1 VPGYLQGILS
11 FVGTLE
17 SLRVALDTLRT
28 HKLRSFLTMLG
39 VIFGVMAVVVMVALI
54 EGARAS
60 VIEEFEKLGSDVILV
75 TFDPSERIRREERGG
90 TVEGLTVADL
100 EAIRQ
105 LPELRAVAAERQLG
119 QKELIYRGE
128 KVQASLTGVSDA
140 YLTVRA
146 MTIAQG
152 RFFEPQELTQG
163 EKLLVLGHDTARKLF
178 GKRDPIGQSVL
189 IDGTQAQVIG
199 VLEKRGRGFGENLD
213 EGVYIPLNAAL
224 RRWAGDDK
232 LTMIL
237 AMPHT
242 REQTSAAMD
251 AIWETLMRQHNNQP
265 DFRVDTLGSI
275 LSAIS
280 RVITLFGLLL
290 GGIAGLA
297 LLVGGIGIMNIMLV
311 SVTERTREIGLR
323 KAVGAQRGHIL
334 TQFLIESATLAT
346 IGGLIGMGLG
356 WGIGELIEWATKQ
369 SEAFGDNGLTF
380 YFPLWAGVG
389 AFLFSASVGVV
400 FGLYP
405 AWRAANLDPIV
416 ALRYE

>member
-1 VPGYLQGILS
+1 M
-11 FVGTLE
+11 GTLE
-17 SLRVALDTLRT
+17 SLWVALDTLRT

-60 VIEEFEKLGSDVILV
+60 VVQEFEKLGSDVIIV
-75 TFDPSERIRREERGG
+75 AFDPSERIRRETRGG
-90 TVEGLTVADL
+90 TVEGLTIADL

-105 LPELRAVAAERQLG
+105 LPELRVVAAERGLG
-119 QKELIYRGE
+119 EKELVYRAE
-128 KVQASLTGVSDA
+128 KVRAPLTGVNES
-140 YLTVRA
+140 YLTARA
-146 MTIAQG
+146 LEIEQG
-152 RFFEPQELTQG
+152 RFFEPAELAQG
-163 EKLLVLGHDTARKLF
+163 EKLLVLGYDTAQKLF
-178 GKRDPIGQSVL
+178 GKENPIGQSVL
-189 IDGTQAQVIG
+189 VDGTQAQVIG
-199 VLEKRGRGFGENLD
+199 VLKKRGRGFGENLD

-224 RRWAGDDK
+224 RRWAGDET
-232 LTMIL
+232 LSIIM

-242 REQTSAAMD
+242 REQTPAAMN
-251 AIWETLMRQHNNQP
+251 AIWETLMRLHNNQP
-265 DFRVDTLGSI
+265 DFRVDTLESI
-275 LSAIS
+275 LSAIT
-280 RVITLFGLLL
+280 RVISLFGVLL

-323 KAVGAQRGHIL
+323 KAVGAQRWHIL

-346 IGGLIGMGLG
+346 IGGLIGMALG
-356 WGIGELIEWATKQ
+356 WGMGELIEWATKQ
-369 SEAFGDNGLTF
+369 SDAFGDNGLTF
-380 YFPLWAGVG
+380 YFPLWAGIG

>member
-1 VPGYLQGILS
+1 M
-11 FVGTLE
+11 GTLE
-17 SLRVALDTLRT
+17 SLWVALDTLRT

-60 VIEEFEKLGSDVILV
+60 VVQEFEKLGSDVILV
-75 TFDPSERIRREERGG
+75 TFDPSERIRREARGG

-128 KVQASLTGVSDA
+128 KVQASLIGVSDA

-152 RFFEPQELTQG
+152 RFFDPQELAQG

-178 GKRDPIGQSVL
+178 GKGDPIGQSVL
-189 IDGTQAQVIG
+189 VDGTQAQVIG
-199 VLEKRGRGFGENLD
+199 VLAKRGRGFGENPD

-224 RRWAGDDK
+224 RRWGGDDD
-232 LTMIL
+232 LTIIL

-242 REQTSAAMD
+242 REQTPAAMD
-251 AIWETLMRQHNNQP
+251 AIWETLMRLHNNQP
-265 DFRVDTLGSI
+265 DFRVDTLESI

-323 KAVGAQRGHIL
+323 KAVGAQRWHIL

-356 WGIGELIEWATKQ
+356 WGIGELIEWASKQ
-369 SEAFGDNGLTF
+369 SDAFGDNGLTF

>member
-1 VPGYLQGILS
+1 M

-17 SLRVALDTLRT
+17 SLWVAFDTLRT

-39 VIFGVMAVVVMVALI
+39 VIFGVMAVVVIVALI
-54 EGARAS
+54 EGARSS
-60 VIEEFEKLGSDVILV
+60 VVAEFEKLGSDVILV

-90 TVEGLTVADL
+90 TVEGLKLVDL
-100 EAIRQ
+100 EAIRN
-105 LPELRAVAAERQLG
+105 LPNLRAVAAERQLG
-119 QKELIYRGE
+119 EKEFIYQGE
-128 KVQASLTGVSDA
+128 KVRAPLIGVNED

-146 MTIAQG
+146 LEMERG
-152 RFFEPQELTQG
+152 RFFEPFEIQQG
-163 EKLLVLGHDTARKLF
+163 EKLLVLGYDTAQKLF
-178 GKRDPIGQSVL
+178 GDKDPIGQSVL
-189 IDGTQAQVIG
+189 VDGTQAQVIG
-199 VLEKRGRGFGENLD
+199 VLKKRGRGFGENLD
-213 EGVYIPLNAAL
+213 AEAYIPLQAAL
-224 RRWAGDDK
+224 RRWAGDES
-232 LTMIL
+232 LTMIM
-237 AMPHT
+237 AMPYT
-242 REQTSAAMD
+242 REQTSVAMD
-251 AIWETLMRQHNNQP
+251 AIWETLMRLHNNQP
-265 DFRVDTLGSI
+265 DFRVDTLESI
-275 LSAIS
+275 LSAIT
-280 RVITLFGLLL
+280 RVISLFGVLL

-323 KAVGAQRGHIL
+323 KAVGAQKWHIL
-334 TQFLIESATLAT
+334 VQFLIESATLAT

-356 WGIGELIEWATKQ
+356 WGLGELIEFVTKQ
-369 SEAFGDNGLTF
+369 SGAFGENGLSF

>member
-1 VPGYLQGILS
+1 M
-11 FVGTLE
+11 GTLE
-17 SLRVALDTLRT
+17 SLWVALDTLRT

-60 VIEEFEKLGSDVILV
+60 VVQEFERLGSDVIIV
-75 TFDPSERIRREERGG
+75 AFDPSERIRREERGG
-90 TVEGLTVADL
+90 TVEGLTVGDL
-100 EAIRQ
+100 EALAR
-105 LPELRAVAAERQLG
+105 LPELRTVAAERQLG
-119 QKELIYRGE
+119 EKELIYQGE
-128 KVQASLTGVSDA
+128 KVRASLLGVNES
-140 YLTVRA
+140 YLTARA
-146 MTIAQG
+146 LSIERG
-152 RFFEPQELTQG
+152 RFFEPYELEQG
-163 EKLLVLGHDTARKLF
+163 EKLLVLGHDIARKLF
-178 GKRDPIGQSVL
+178 GERDPIGESVL

-199 VLEKRGRGFGENLD
+199 VLAKRGRGFGENLD

-224 RRWAGDDK
+224 RRWAGDET
-232 LTMIL
+232 LSVIL

-242 REQTSAAMD
+242 REQTPAAMD
-251 AIWETLMRQHNNQP
+251 AIWETLMRLHNNQP
-265 DFRVDTLGSI
+265 DFRVDTLESI
-275 LSAIS
+275 LSAIT
-280 RVITLFGLLL
+280 RVISLFGVLL

-323 KAVGAQRGHIL
+323 KAVGAQRWHIL

-356 WGIGELIEWATKQ
+356 WGVGELIEWVTKQ
-369 SEAFGDNGLTF
+369 SDAFGDNGLTF

>member
-1 VPGYLQGILS
+1 
-11 FVGTLE
+11 
-17 SLRVALDTLRT
+17 
-28 HKLRSFLTMLG
+28 
-39 VIFGVMAVVVMVALI
+39 
-54 EGARAS
+54 
-60 VIEEFEKLGSDVILV
+60 
-75 TFDPSERIRREERGG
+75 
-90 TVEGLTVADL
+90 
-100 EAIRQ
+100 
-105 LPELRAVAAERQLG
+105 
-119 QKELIYRGE
+119 
-128 KVQASLTGVSDA
+128 VQASLTGVSDA

-199 VLEKRGRGFGENLD
+199 VLEKRGRGFGENPD

-232 LTMIL
+232 LTTIL
-237 AMPHT
+237 AVPHT
-242 REQTSAAMD
+242 REQTPAAMD
-251 AIWETLMRQHNNQP
+251 AIWETLMRLHNNQP
-265 DFRVDTLGSI
+265 DFRVDTLERI

-346 IGGLIGMGLG
+346 IGGLIGMGTG
-356 WGIGELIEWATKQ
+356 WGVGELIEWASKQ
-369 SEAFGDNGLTF
+369 SDAFGDNGLTC
-380 YFPLWAGVG
+380 YFPWWAAIG

>member
-1 VPGYLQGILS
+1 VRRAGILS
-11 FVGTLE
+11 AVGTLE
-17 SLRVALDTLRT
+17 SLWVALDTLRT

-60 VIEEFEKLGSDVILV
+60 VVQEFEKLGSDVILV

-128 KVQASLTGVSDA
+128 KVQASLIGVSDA

-152 RFFEPQELTQG
+152 RFFDPQELAQG

-178 GKRDPIGQSVL
+178 GKDDPIGQSVL

-199 VLEKRGRGFGENLD
+199 VLAKRGRGFGENPD

-224 RRWAGDDK
+224 RRWGGDDD
-232 LTMIL
+232 LTIIL

-242 REQTSAAMD
+242 REQTPAAMD
-251 AIWETLMRQHNNQP
+251 AIWETLMRLHNNQP
-265 DFRVDTLGSI
+265 DFRVDTLESI
-275 LSAIS
+275 LSAIT

-323 KAVGAQRGHIL
+323 KAVGAQRWHIL

-356 WGIGELIEWATKQ
+356 WGIGELIEWASKQ
-369 SEAFGDNGLTF
+369 SDAFGDNGLTF

>member
-1 VPGYLQGILS
+1 M
-11 FVGTLE
+11 GTLE
-17 SLRVALDTLRT
+17 SLWVAFDTLRT

-54 EGARAS
+54 EGARSS
-60 VIEEFEKLGSDVILV
+60 VVAEFEKLGSDVILV

-90 TVEGLTVADL
+90 TVEGLKLVDL
-100 EAIRQ
+100 EAIRN
-105 LPELRAVAAERQLG
+105 LPNLRAVAAERQLG
-119 QKELIYRGE
+119 EKEFIYQGE
-128 KVQASLTGVSDA
+128 KVRAPLIGVNED

-146 MTIAQG
+146 LEMERG
-152 RFFEPQELTQG
+152 RFFEPFEIQQG
-163 EKLLVLGHDTARKLF
+163 EKLLVLGYDTAQKLF
-178 GKRDPIGQSVL
+178 GDKDPIGQSVL
-189 IDGTQAQVIG
+189 VDGTQAQVIG
-199 VLEKRGRGFGENLD
+199 VLKKRGRGFGENLD
-213 EGVYIPLNAAL
+213 AEAYIPLQAAL
-224 RRWAGDDK
+224 RRWAGDES
-232 LTMIL
+232 LTMIM
-237 AMPHT
+237 AMPYT
-242 REQTSAAMD
+242 REQTSVAMD
-251 AIWETLMRQHNNQP
+251 AIWETLMRLHNNQP
-265 DFRVDTLGSI
+265 DFRVDTLESI
-275 LSAIS
+275 LSAIT
-280 RVITLFGLLL
+280 RVISLFGVLL

-323 KAVGAQRGHIL
+323 KAVGAQKWHIL
-334 TQFLIESATLAT
+334 VQFLIESATLAT

-356 WGIGELIEWATKQ
+356 WGLGELIEFVTKQ
-369 SEAFGDNGLTF
+369 SGAFGENGLSF

>member
-1 VPGYLQGILS
+1 M
-11 FVGTLE
+11 GTLE
-17 SLRVALDTLRT
+17 SLWVALDTLRT

-54 EGARAS
+54 EGARSS
-60 VIEEFEKLGSDVILV
+60 VVAEFEKLGSDVIIV
-75 TFDPSERIRREERGG
+75 AFDPSERIRREERGG
-90 TVEGLTVADL
+90 TVEGLKLVDL

-119 QKELIYRGE
+119 EKEFIYQGE
-128 KVQASLTGVSDA
+128 KVRANLIGVNEE
-140 YLTVRA
+140 YLTARA
-146 MTIAQG
+146 LEIEQG
-152 RFFEPQELTQG
+152 RFFEPYEIEQG
-163 EKLLVLGHDTARKLF
+163 EKLLVLGHATAQKLF
-178 GKRDPIGQSVL
+178 GKKDPIGQSVL
-189 IDGTQAQVIG
+189 VDGTQAQVIG
-199 VLEKRGRGFGENLD
+199 VLKKRGRGFGENLD
-213 EGVYIPLNAAL
+213 EGAYIPLQAAL
-224 RRWAGDDK
+224 RRWAGDEN
-232 LTMIL
+232 LSMIM

-242 REQTSAAMD
+242 REQTPAAMD
-251 AIWETLMRQHNNQP
+251 AIWETLMRLHNNQP
-265 DFRVDTLGSI
+265 DFRVDTLESI
-275 LSAIS
+275 LSAIT
-280 RVITLFGLLL
+280 RVISLFGVLL

-323 KAVGAQRGHIL
+323 KAVGAQKWHIL

-346 IGGLIGMGLG
+346 IGGLIGMALG
-356 WGIGELIEWATKQ
+356 WGLGELIEFATKQ
-369 SEAFGDNGLTF
+369 TDAFGENGLSF
-380 YFPLWAGVG
+380 YFPLWAGIG

>member
-1 VPGYLQGILS
+1 M
-11 FVGTLE
+11 GTLE
-17 SLRVALDTLRT
+17 SLWVAIDTLRT

-39 VIFGVMAVVVMVALI
+39 VIIGVMAVVVMVALI

-60 VIEEFEKLGSDVILV
+60 VVQEFEKLGSDVILV

-128 KVQASLTGVSDA
+128 KVQASLIGVSDA

-152 RFFEPQELTQG
+152 RFFDPQELAQG

-178 GKRDPIGQSVL
+178 GKDDPIGQSVL
-189 IDGTQAQVIG
+189 VDGTQAQVIG
-199 VLEKRGRGFGENLD
+199 VLAKRGRGFGENPD

-224 RRWAGDDK
+224 RRWGGDDA
-232 LTMIL
+232 LTIIL

-242 REQTSAAMD
+242 REQTPAAMD
-251 AIWETLMRQHNNQP
+251 AIWETLMRLHNNQP
-265 DFRVDTLGSI
+265 DFRVDTLESI
-275 LSAIS
+275 LSAIT

-323 KAVGAQRGHIL
+323 KAVGAQRWHIL

-356 WGIGELIEWATKQ
+356 WGVGELIEWVSKQ
-369 SEAFGDNGLTF
+369 SSAFGDNGLTF

>member
-1 VPGYLQGILS
+1 
-11 FVGTLE
+11 
-17 SLRVALDTLRT
+17 
-28 HKLRSFLTMLG
+28 
-39 VIFGVMAVVVMVALI
+39 
-54 EGARAS
+54 
-60 VIEEFEKLGSDVILV
+60 
-75 TFDPSERIRREERGG
+75 
-90 TVEGLTVADL
+90 L
-100 EAIRQ
+100 EAIRR

-128 KVQASLTGVSDA
+128 KVQASLIGVNED

-146 MTIAQG
+146 LSVERG
-152 RFFEPQELTQG
+152 RFFEPRELEQG

-178 GKRDPIGQSVL
+178 GKGDPIGQSVL

-199 VLEKRGRGFGENLD
+199 VLAKRGRGFGENLD

-224 RRWAGDDK
+224 RRWAGDET
-232 LTMIL
+232 LSTIL

-242 REQTSAAMD
+242 REQTPAAMD
-251 AIWETLMRQHNNQP
+251 AIWQTLMRLHNNQP
-265 DFRVDTLGSI
+265 DFRVDTLESI
-275 LSAIS
+275 LSAIT

-323 KAVGAQRGHIL
+323 KAVGAQRWHIL

-369 SEAFGDNGLTF
+369 SDAFGDNGLTF

>member
-1 VPGYLQGILS
+1 
-11 FVGTLE
+11 
-17 SLRVALDTLRT
+17 
-28 HKLRSFLTMLG
+28 
-39 VIFGVMAVVVMVALI
+39 
-54 EGARAS
+54 
-60 VIEEFEKLGSDVILV
+60 
-75 TFDPSERIRREERGG
+75 
-90 TVEGLTVADL
+90 
-100 EAIRQ
+100 
-105 LPELRAVAAERQLG
+105 
-119 QKELIYRGE
+119 
-128 KVQASLTGVSDA
+128 
-140 YLTVRA
+140 
-146 MTIAQG
+146 
-152 RFFEPQELTQG
+152 
-163 EKLLVLGHDTARKLF
+163 VLGHDTARKLF
-178 GKRDPIGQSVL
+178 GKDDPIGQSVL

-199 VLEKRGRGFGENLD
+199 VLAKRGRGFGENLD

-224 RRWAGDDK
+224 RRWAGDET
-232 LTMIL
+232 LSTIL
-237 AMPHT
+237 AMPHS
-242 REQTSAAMD
+242 REQTPAAMD
-251 AIWETLMRQHNNQP
+251 AIWQTLMRLHNNQP
-265 DFRVDTLGSI
+265 DFRVDTLESI
-275 LSAIS
+275 LSAIT

-323 KAVGAQRGHIL
+323 KAVGAQRWHIL

-356 WGIGELIEWATKQ
+356 WGVGELIEWATKQ
-369 SEAFGDNGLTF
+369 SDAFGDNGLTF

>member
-1 VPGYLQGILS
+1 MA
-11 FVGTLE
+11 F
-17 SLRVALDTLRT
+17 DTLRT

-54 EGARAS
+54 EGARSS
-60 VIEEFEKLGSDVILV
+60 VVAEFEKLGSDVILV

-90 TVEGLTVADL
+90 TVEGLKLVDL
-100 EAIRQ
+100 EAIRN
-105 LPELRAVAAERQLG
+105 LPNLRAVAAERQLG
-119 QKELIYRGE
+119 EKEFIYQGE
-128 KVQASLTGVSDA
+128 KVRAPLIGVNED

-146 MTIAQG
+146 LEMERG
-152 RFFEPQELTQG
+152 RFFEPFEIQQG
-163 EKLLVLGHDTARKLF
+163 EKLLVLGYDTAQKLF
-178 GKRDPIGQSVL
+178 GDKDPIGQSVL
-189 IDGTQAQVIG
+189 VDGTQAQVIG
-199 VLEKRGRGFGENLD
+199 VLKKRGRGFGENLD
-213 EGVYIPLNAAL
+213 AEAYIPLQAAL
-224 RRWAGDDK
+224 RRWAGDES
-232 LTMIL
+232 LTMIM
-237 AMPHT
+237 AMPYT
-242 REQTSAAMD
+242 REQTSVAMD
-251 AIWETLMRQHNNQP
+251 AIWETLMRLHNNQP
-265 DFRVDTLGSI
+265 DFRVDTLESI
-275 LSAIS
+275 LSAIT
-280 RVITLFGLLL
+280 RVISLFGVLL

-323 KAVGAQRGHIL
+323 KAVGAQKWHIL
-334 TQFLIESATLAT
+334 VQFLIESATLAT

-356 WGIGELIEWATKQ
+356 WGLGELIEFVTKQ
-369 SEAFGDNGLTF
+369 SGAFGENGLSF

>member
-1 VPGYLQGILS
+1 M
-11 FVGTLE
+11 GTLE
-17 SLRVALDTLRT
+17 SLWVAIDTLRT

-60 VIEEFEKLGSDVILV
+60 VVQEFEKLGSDVILV
-75 TFDPSERIRREERGG
+75 TFDPSERIRREARGG

-128 KVQASLTGVSDA
+128 KVQASLIGVSDA

-152 RFFEPQELTQG
+152 RFFDPQELAQG

-178 GKRDPIGQSVL
+178 GKGDPIGQSVL
-189 IDGTQAQVIG
+189 VDGTQAQVIG
-199 VLEKRGRGFGENLD
+199 VLEKRGRGFGESPD

-224 RRWAGDDK
+224 RRWGGDDD
-232 LTMIL
+232 LTIIL

-242 REQTSAAMD
+242 REQTPAAMD
-251 AIWETLMRQHNNQP
+251 AIWETLMRLHNNQP
-265 DFRVDTLGSI
+265 DFRVDTLESI
-275 LSAIS
+275 LSAIT

-323 KAVGAQRGHIL
+323 KAVGAQRWHIL

-356 WGIGELIEWATKQ
+356 WGIGELIEWASKQ
-369 SEAFGDNGLTF
+369 SDAFGDNGLTF

>member
-1 VPGYLQGILS
+1 M
-11 FVGTLE
+11 GTLE
-17 SLRVALDTLRT
+17 SLWVAIDTLRT

-54 EGARAS
+54 EGARSS
-60 VIEEFEKLGSDVILV
+60 VVSEFEKLGSDVILIA
-75 TFDPSERIRREERGG
+75 FDPSERIRREERGG
-90 TVEGLTVADL
+90 TVEGLKLVDL
-100 EAIRQ
+100 EAIRK

-119 QKELIYRGE
+119 EKEFIYQGE
-128 KVQASLTGVSDA
+128 KVRANLIGVNEE
-140 YLTVRA
+140 YLTARA
-146 MTIAQG
+146 LEIEQG
-152 RFFEPQELTQG
+152 RFFEPFEIEQG
-163 EKLLVLGHDTARKLF
+163 DKLLVLGYDTAQKLF
-178 GKRDPIGQSVL
+178 GKKDPIGQSVL
-189 IDGTQAQVIG
+189 VDGTQAQVIG
-199 VLEKRGRGFGENLD
+199 VLKKRGRGFGENLD
-213 EGVYIPLNAAL
+213 EGAYIPLQAAL
-224 RRWAGDDK
+224 RRWAGDES
-232 LTMIL
+232 LTMIM

-242 REQTSAAMD
+242 RAQTPAAMD
-251 AIWETLMRQHNNQP
+251 AIWETLMRLHNNQP
-265 DFRVDTLGSI
+265 VFRVDTLESI
-275 LSAIS
+275 VSAITRGIS
-280 RVITLFGLLL
+280 LFGVLL

-323 KAVGAQRGHIL
+323 KAVGAQKWHIL

-346 IGGLIGMGLG
+346 IGGLIGMATG
-356 WGIGELIEWATKQ
+356 WGLGELIEFATKQ
-369 SEAFGDNGLTF
+369 TDAFGDNGLSF

>member
-1 VPGYLQGILS
+1 M
-11 FVGTLE
+11 GTLE
-17 SLRVALDTLRT
+17 SLWVALDTLRT

-54 EGARAS
+54 EGARTS
-60 VIEEFEKLGSDVILV
+60 VVQEFERLGSDVIIV
-75 TFDPSERIRREERGG
+75 MFDPSERIRREERGG
-90 TVEGLTVADL
+90 TVEGLTVGDL
-100 EAIRQ
+100 EAIAR

-119 QKELIYRGE
+119 EKELIYRGE
-128 KVQASLTGVSDA
+128 KVRASLLGVNDS
-140 YLTVRA
+140 YLTARA
-146 MTIAQG
+146 LSIERG
-152 RFFEPQELTQG
+152 RFFEPHELEQG
-163 EKLLVLGHDTARKLF
+163 EKLLVLGHDTAQKLF
-178 GKRDPIGQSVL
+178 GKRDPIGESVL

-199 VLEKRGRGFGENLD
+199 VLAKRGRGFGENLD

-224 RRWAGDDK
+224 RRWAGDET
-232 LTMIL
+232 LSVIL
-237 AMPHT
+237 AMPYT
-242 REQTSAAMD
+242 REQTPAAMD
-251 AIWETLMRQHNNQP
+251 AIWETLMRLHNNQP
-265 DFRVDTLGSI
+265 DFRVDTLESI
-275 LSAIS
+275 LSAIT
-280 RVITLFGLLL
+280 RVISLFGVLL

-323 KAVGAQRGHIL
+323 KAVGAQRWHIL

-356 WGIGELIEWATKQ
+356 WGVGELIEWATKQ
-369 SEAFGDNGLTF
+369 SDAFGDNGLTF

>member
-1 VPGYLQGILS
+1 VL
-11 FVGTLE
+11 
-17 SLRVALDTLRT
+17 
-28 HKLRSFLTMLG
+28 
-39 VIFGVMAVVVMVALI
+39 
-54 EGARAS
+54 AR
-60 VIEEFEKLGSDVILV
+60 
-75 TFDPSERIRREERGG
+75 
-90 TVEGLTVADL
+90 
-100 EAIRQ
+100 
-105 LPELRAVAAERQLG
+105 
-119 QKELIYRGE
+119 
-128 KVQASLTGVSDA
+128 
-140 YLTVRA
+140 
-146 MTIAQG
+146 
-152 RFFEPQELTQG
+152 
-163 EKLLVLGHDTARKLF
+163 
-178 GKRDPIGQSVL
+178 
-189 IDGTQAQVIG
+189 
-199 VLEKRGRGFGENLD
+199 RGRGFGENLD

-224 RRWAGDDK
+224 RRWAGDET
-232 LTMIL
+232 LSTIL
-237 AMPHT
+237 AMPHS
-242 REQTSAAMD
+242 REQTPAAMD
-251 AIWETLMRQHNNQP
+251 AIWETLMRLHNNQP
-265 DFRVDTLGSI
+265 DFRVDTLESI

-323 KAVGAQRGHIL
+323 KAVGAQRWHIL

-369 SEAFGDNGLTF
+369 SDAFGDNGLTF

>member
-1 VPGYLQGILS
+1 
-11 FVGTLE
+11 
-17 SLRVALDTLRT
+17 
-28 HKLRSFLTMLG
+28 M
-39 VIFGVMAVVVMVALI
+39 
-54 EGARAS
+54 
-60 VIEEFEKLGSDVILV
+60 
-75 TFDPSERIRREERGG
+75 
-90 TVEGLTVADL
+90 
-100 EAIRQ
+100 
-105 LPELRAVAAERQLG
+105 
-119 QKELIYRGE
+119 
-128 KVQASLTGVSDA
+128 
-140 YLTVRA
+140 
-146 MTIAQG
+146 
-152 RFFEPQELTQG
+152 
-163 EKLLVLGHDTARKLF
+163 
-178 GKRDPIGQSVL
+178 
-189 IDGTQAQVIG
+189 IG
-199 VLEKRGRGFGENLD
+199 VLAKRGRGFGENLD

-346 IGGLIGMGLG
+346 IGGLIGMGTG

-369 SEAFGDNGLTF
+369 SEAFGDDGLTF
-380 YFPLWAGVG
+380 YFPWWAAIG

>member
-1 VPGYLQGILS
+1 M
-11 FVGTLE
+11 GTLE
-17 SLRVALDTLRT
+17 SLWVALDTLRT

-60 VIEEFEKLGSDVILV
+60 VVQEFEKLGSDVILV
-75 TFDPSERIRREERGG
+75 TFDPSERIRREARGG

-128 KVQASLTGVSDA
+128 KVQASLIGVSDA

-152 RFFEPQELTQG
+152 RFFDPQELAQG

-178 GKRDPIGQSVL
+178 GKGDPIGQSVL
-189 IDGTQAQVIG
+189 VDGTQAQVVG
-199 VLEKRGRGFGENLD
+199 VLEKRGRGFGESPD

-224 RRWAGDDK
+224 RRWGGDDD

-242 REQTSAAMD
+242 REQTPAAMD
-251 AIWETLMRQHNNQP
+251 AIWETLMRLHNNQP
-265 DFRVDTLGSI
+265 DFRVDTLESI
-275 LSAIS
+275 LSAIT

-323 KAVGAQRGHIL
+323 KAVGAQRWHIL

-356 WGIGELIEWATKQ
+356 WGVGELIEWASKQ
-369 SEAFGDNGLTF
+369 SDAFGDNGLTF

>member
-1 VPGYLQGILS
+1 M
-11 FVGTLE
+11 GTLE
-17 SLRVALDTLRT
+17 SLWVAFDTLRT

-54 EGARAS
+54 EGARSS
-60 VIEEFEKLGSDVILV
+60 VVAEFEKLGSDVILV

-90 TVEGLTVADL
+90 TVEGLKLVDL
-100 EAIRQ
+100 EAIRN
-105 LPELRAVAAERQLG
+105 LPNLRAVAVERQLG
-119 QKELIYRGE
+119 EKEFIYQGE
-128 KVQASLTGVSDA
+128 KVRAPLIGVNED

-146 MTIAQG
+146 LEMERG
-152 RFFEPQELTQG
+152 RFFEPFEIQQG
-163 EKLLVLGHDTARKLF
+163 EKLLVLGYDTAQKLF
-178 GKRDPIGQSVL
+178 GDKDPIGQSVL
-189 IDGTQAQVIG
+189 VDGTQAQVIG
-199 VLEKRGRGFGENLD
+199 VLKKRGRGFGENLD
-213 EGVYIPLNAAL
+213 AEAYIPLQAAL
-224 RRWAGDDK
+224 RRWAGDES
-232 LTMIL
+232 LTMIM
-237 AMPHT
+237 AMPYT
-242 REQTSAAMD
+242 REQTSVAMD
-251 AIWETLMRQHNNQP
+251 AIWETLMRLHNNQP
-265 DFRVDTLGSI
+265 DFRVDTLESI
-275 LSAIS
+275 LSAIT
-280 RVITLFGLLL
+280 RVISLFGVLL

-323 KAVGAQRGHIL
+323 KAVGAQKWHIL
-334 TQFLIESATLAT
+334 VQFLIESATLAT

-356 WGIGELIEWATKQ
+356 WGLGELIEFVTKQ
-369 SEAFGDNGLTF
+369 SGAFGENGLSF